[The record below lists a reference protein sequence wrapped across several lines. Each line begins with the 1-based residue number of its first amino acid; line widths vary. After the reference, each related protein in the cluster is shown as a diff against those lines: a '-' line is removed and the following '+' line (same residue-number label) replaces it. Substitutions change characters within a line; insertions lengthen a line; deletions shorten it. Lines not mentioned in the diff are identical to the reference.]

1 MEVKMTAEGMYT
13 IKEAAKKVHVE
24 AHALRYWEEELG
36 LSISRNDQGYRQYSE
51 EDMELL
57 ERIRQ
62 WKEKGMQLKAIR
74 LMLSENGRLSV
85 PQEIVREAQ
94 SMLEK
99 GDAGAAAA
107 QQEHAQCAFTSDNS
121 DTLHS
126 QHALTPGGADT
137 VENILLDERS
147 SKAAKLQYLLE
158 NLVSRAVQESNE
170 MVLKELDY
178 RFRQMEENAQEREQ
192 KRMER
197 EEEHYRKLDEL
208 LCQKGRRKGRRIRRI
223 VSGLCARRRSTDRS
237 LCGFKQTKRPGAG
250 SGNEK
255 SMYHRQKHFDRSAS
269 LFKYLHDTGADGR
282 RTRRAGSDAD

>member
-1 MEVKMTAEGMYT
+1 MTAEGMYT

-126 QHALTPGGADT
+126 QHALPD
-137 VENILLDERS
+137 
-147 SKAAKLQYLLE
+147 K
-158 NLVSRAVQESNE
+158 NLVPGDRLPQSGEIS
-170 MVLKELDY
+170 
-178 RFRQMEENAQEREQ
+178 
-192 KRMER
+192 
-197 EEEHYRKLDEL
+197 L
-208 LCQKGRRKGRRIRRI
+208 LPDSCTGVMRSVEDHQ
-223 VSGLCARRRSTDRS
+223 SGA
-237 LCGFKQTKRPGAG
+237 
-250 SGNEK
+250 
-255 SMYHRQKHFDRSAS
+255 
-269 LFKYLHDTGADGR
+269 
-282 RTRRAGSDAD
+282 

>member
-1 MEVKMTAEGMYT
+1 MTAEGMYT

-126 QHALTPGGADT
+126 QHALPTGGADT

-197 EEEHYRKLDEL
+197 EEEH
-208 LCQKGRRKGRRIRRI
+208 
-223 VSGLCARRRSTDRS
+223 
-237 LCGFKQTKRPGAG
+237 
-250 SGNEK
+250 
-255 SMYHRQKHFDRSAS
+255 
-269 LFKYLHDTGADGR
+269 
-282 RTRRAGSDAD
+282 

>member
-1 MEVKMTAEGMYT
+1 MTAEGMYT

-121 DTLHS
+121 DTLYS
-126 QHALTPGGADT
+126 QHALPTGGVDT

-208 LCQKGRRKGRRIRRI
+208 LCQKGRRKGRRRR
-223 VSGLCARRRSTDRS
+223 
-237 LCGFKQTKRPGAG
+237 
-250 SGNEK
+250 
-255 SMYHRQKHFDRSAS
+255 
-269 LFKYLHDTGADGR
+269 
-282 RTRRAGSDAD
+282 

>member
-99 GDAGAAAA
+99 GDAGAAAV

-126 QHALTPGGADT
+126 QHALPTGGVDT

-208 LCQKGRRKGRRIRRI
+208 LCQKGRRKGRRRR
-223 VSGLCARRRSTDRS
+223 
-237 LCGFKQTKRPGAG
+237 
-250 SGNEK
+250 
-255 SMYHRQKHFDRSAS
+255 
-269 LFKYLHDTGADGR
+269 
-282 RTRRAGSDAD
+282 

>member
-1 MEVKMTAEGMYT
+1 MAVRFKNQNDEREQKAEKILSAPVLFLQLFVKQGMEVKMTAEGMYT

-137 VENILLDERS
+137 VENILLMN
-147 SKAAKLQYLLE
+147 AAARLQ
-158 NLVSRAVQESNE
+158 NFSIFWKIS
-170 MVLKELDY
+170 
-178 RFRQMEENAQEREQ
+178 FPAQ
-192 KRMER
+192 
-197 EEEHYRKLDEL
+197 Y
-208 LCQKGRRKGRRIRRI
+208 
-223 VSGLCARRRSTDRS
+223 
-237 LCGFKQTKRPGAG
+237 
-250 SGNEK
+250 
-255 SMYHRQKHFDRSAS
+255 
-269 LFKYLHDTGADGR
+269 
-282 RTRRAGSDAD
+282 RRAMRWC

>member
-1 MEVKMTAEGMYT
+1 MTAEGMYT

-99 GDAGAAAA
+99 GGCRRCSGAAGTRTVCVYIRQFGYASFAA
-107 QQEHAQCAFTSDNS
+107 CAPNGRCRYGGEH
-121 DTLHS
+121 
-126 QHALTPGGADT
+126 P
-137 VENILLDERS
+137 
-147 SKAAKLQYLLE
+147 
-158 NLVSRAVQESNE
+158 
-170 MVLKELDY
+170 
-178 RFRQMEENAQEREQ
+178 
-192 KRMER
+192 
-197 EEEHYRKLDEL
+197 
-208 LCQKGRRKGRRIRRI
+208 
-223 VSGLCARRRSTDRS
+223 SG
-237 LCGFKQTKRPGAG
+237 
-250 SGNEK
+250 
-255 SMYHRQKHFDRSAS
+255 
-269 LFKYLHDTGADGR
+269 
-282 RTRRAGSDAD
+282 

>member
-1 MEVKMTAEGMYT
+1 MTAEGMYT

-62 WKEKGMQLKAIR
+62 WKEQGMQLKAIR

-126 QHALTPGGADT
+126 QHALPTAVPIRWRT
-137 VENILLDERS
+137 SFWMN
-147 SKAAKLQYLLE
+147 AAARLQ
-158 NLVSRAVQESNE
+158 NFSIFWKIS
-170 MVLKELDY
+170 
-178 RFRQMEENAQEREQ
+178 FPAQ
-192 KRMER
+192 
-197 EEEHYRKLDEL
+197 Y
-208 LCQKGRRKGRRIRRI
+208 
-223 VSGLCARRRSTDRS
+223 
-237 LCGFKQTKRPGAG
+237 
-250 SGNEK
+250 
-255 SMYHRQKHFDRSAS
+255 
-269 LFKYLHDTGADGR
+269 
-282 RTRRAGSDAD
+282 RRAMRWC

>member
-1 MEVKMTAEGMYT
+1 MTAEGMYT

-62 WKEKGMQLKAIR
+62 WKEQGMQLKAIR

-99 GDAGAAAA
+99 GTQAL
-107 QQEHAQCAFTSDNS
+107 QQRSRNTHTVCVYIRHS

-126 QHALTPGGADT
+126 QHAHTPGGADT
-137 VENILLDERS
+137 VENILLMN
-147 SKAAKLQYLLE
+147 AAARLQ
-158 NLVSRAVQESNE
+158 NFSIFWKIS
-170 MVLKELDY
+170 
-178 RFRQMEENAQEREQ
+178 FPAQ
-192 KRMER
+192 
-197 EEEHYRKLDEL
+197 Y
-208 LCQKGRRKGRRIRRI
+208 
-223 VSGLCARRRSTDRS
+223 
-237 LCGFKQTKRPGAG
+237 
-250 SGNEK
+250 
-255 SMYHRQKHFDRSAS
+255 
-269 LFKYLHDTGADGR
+269 
-282 RTRRAGSDAD
+282 RRAMRWC

>member
-1 MEVKMTAEGMYT
+1 MTAEGMYT

-99 GDAGAAAA
+99 GDAGAAAGTRTVCVYIRQFGYA
-107 QQEHAQCAFTSDNS
+107 SFAACAHTGRCRYGGEHPF
-121 DTLHS
+121 
-126 QHALTPGGADT
+126 G
-137 VENILLDERS
+137 
-147 SKAAKLQYLLE
+147 
-158 NLVSRAVQESNE
+158 
-170 MVLKELDY
+170 
-178 RFRQMEENAQEREQ
+178 
-192 KRMER
+192 
-197 EEEHYRKLDEL
+197 
-208 LCQKGRRKGRRIRRI
+208 
-223 VSGLCARRRSTDRS
+223 
-237 LCGFKQTKRPGAG
+237 
-250 SGNEK
+250 
-255 SMYHRQKHFDRSAS
+255 
-269 LFKYLHDTGADGR
+269 
-282 RTRRAGSDAD
+282 

>member
-1 MEVKMTAEGMYT
+1 MTAEGMYT

-107 QQEHAQCAFTSDNS
+107 HNVR
-121 DTLHS
+121 LH
-126 QHALTPGGADT
+126 QT
-137 VENILLDERS
+137 IRIRFIRS
-147 SKAAKLQYLLE
+147 MRSH
-158 NLVSRAVQESNE
+158 RAVPIRWRTSFW
-170 MVLKELDY
+170 M
-178 RFRQMEENAQEREQ
+178 NAA
-192 KRMER
+192 
-197 EEEHYRKLDEL
+197 
-208 LCQKGRRKGRRIRRI
+208 
-223 VSGLCARRRSTDRS
+223 ARLQNFSI
-237 LCGFKQTKRPGAG
+237 FWKI
-250 SGNEK
+250 
-255 SMYHRQKHFDRSAS
+255 
-269 LFKYLHDTGADGR
+269 LFPAQY
-282 RTRRAGSDAD
+282 RRAMRWC

>member
-1 MEVKMTAEGMYT
+1 MTAEGMYT

-57 ERIRQ
+57 ERVRQ

-107 QQEHAQCAFTSDNS
+107 AGSRRYRAGRAPD
-121 DTLHS
+121 
-126 QHALTPGGADT
+126 GAGH
-137 VENILLDERS
+137 E
-147 SKAAKLQYLLE
+147 
-158 NLVSRAVQESNE
+158 
-170 MVLKELDY
+170 
-178 RFRQMEENAQEREQ
+178 
-192 KRMER
+192 
-197 EEEHYRKLDEL
+197 
-208 LCQKGRRKGRRIRRI
+208 RKGAGR
-223 VSGLCARRRSTDRS
+223 
-237 LCGFKQTKRPGAG
+237 QPKR
-250 SGNEK
+250 
-255 SMYHRQKHFDRSAS
+255 
-269 LFKYLHDTGADGR
+269 T
-282 RTRRAGSDAD
+282 

>member
-1 MEVKMTAEGMYT
+1 MTAEGMYT

-36 LSISRNDQGYRQYSE
+36 LSIGRNDQGYRQYSK
-51 EDMELL
+51 EDVELL

-62 WKEKGMQLKAIR
+62 WKEQGMQLKAIR

-99 GDAGAAAA
+99 TDGDAEAV
-107 QQEHAQCAFTSDNS
+107 QQ
-121 DTLHS
+121 
-126 QHALTPGGADT
+126 QHALTPDNLDVSRPQRAFAPGGADT

-170 MVLKELDY
+170 TVLKELDY
-178 RFRQMEENAQEREQ
+178 RFRKMEENAQERERQ
-192 KRMER
+192 RMER

-208 LCQKGRRKGRRIRRI
+208 LCQKGRRKGRRRR
-223 VSGLCARRRSTDRS
+223 
-237 LCGFKQTKRPGAG
+237 
-250 SGNEK
+250 
-255 SMYHRQKHFDRSAS
+255 
-269 LFKYLHDTGADGR
+269 
-282 RTRRAGSDAD
+282 

>member
-1 MEVKMTAEGMYT
+1 MEGEGN
-13 IKEAAKKVHVE
+13 A
-24 AHALRYWEEELG
+24 
-36 LSISRNDQGYRQYSE
+36 
-51 EDMELL
+51 
-57 ERIRQ
+57 
-62 WKEKGMQLKAIR
+62 
-74 LMLSENGRLSV
+74 
-85 PQEIVREAQ
+85 AQ
-94 SMLEK
+94 SDPPDAVGKWQTFRSAGNRAGGTVDAGE

-208 LCQKGRRKGRRIRRI
+208 LCQKGRRKGRRRR
-223 VSGLCARRRSTDRS
+223 
-237 LCGFKQTKRPGAG
+237 
-250 SGNEK
+250 
-255 SMYHRQKHFDRSAS
+255 
-269 LFKYLHDTGADGR
+269 
-282 RTRRAGSDAD
+282 

>member
-1 MEVKMTAEGMYT
+1 MIAYFSHGYLQSRRHKVAIRRAELEVLLAAPSAQSACGMEVKMTAEGMYT

-36 LSISRNDQGYRQYSE
+36 LSIRRNDQGYRQYSK

-62 WKEKGMQLKAIR
+62 WKEQGMQLKAIR

-126 QHALTPGGADT
+126 QHALPTGGADT

-170 MVLKELDY
+170 TVLKELDY

-208 LCQKGRRKGRRIRRI
+208 LCQKGRRKGRR
-223 VSGLCARRRSTDRS
+223 
-237 LCGFKQTKRPGAG
+237 KR
-250 SGNEK
+250 
-255 SMYHRQKHFDRSAS
+255 
-269 LFKYLHDTGADGR
+269 
-282 RTRRAGSDAD
+282 

>member
-1 MEVKMTAEGMYT
+1 MKNKRDRLFFTQLFVPQASQSSQDRRAELEVRLAVPSAQSACGMEVKMTAEGMYT

-126 QHALTPGGADT
+126 QHALPTGGADT

-170 MVLKELDY
+170 TVLKELDY

-208 LCQKGRRKGRRIRRI
+208 LCQKGRRKGRRRR
-223 VSGLCARRRSTDRS
+223 
-237 LCGFKQTKRPGAG
+237 
-250 SGNEK
+250 
-255 SMYHRQKHFDRSAS
+255 
-269 LFKYLHDTGADGR
+269 
-282 RTRRAGSDAD
+282 

>member
-1 MEVKMTAEGMYT
+1 MTAEGMYT

-24 AHALRYWEEELG
+24 AHALRYWEEELW

-62 WKEKGMQLKAIR
+62 WKEQGMQLKAIR

-158 NLVSRAVQESNE
+158 NLVSRTG
-170 MVLKELDY
+170 
-178 RFRQMEENAQEREQ
+178 EQ
-192 KRMER
+192 
-197 EEEHYRKLDEL
+197 
-208 LCQKGRRKGRRIRRI
+208 
-223 VSGLCARRRSTDRS
+223 
-237 LCGFKQTKRPGAG
+237 
-250 SGNEK
+250 
-255 SMYHRQKHFDRSAS
+255 
-269 LFKYLHDTGADGR
+269 
-282 RTRRAGSDAD
+282 